1 MTQTQ
6 PAQQQQSYRW
16 VILVAMCVIGFMTIG
31 TRSTV
36 SSFLKT
42 IIADLGTNRET
53 ISFIVAANIWLS
65 GLLQPFAGY
74 TMDRFGARGLFTV
87 GVALYGLGIGLIGLT
102 QSVWYLFVIY
112 GVLVG
117 AASAGASMSLTNALL
132 AQWFKNWRALAMSI
146 NNAGGAVGTLFLVG
160 TMSPWLLSSFGW
172 RLSHIFLGAAVLLVA
187 TPLALCIPRRRAA
200 SEGGP
205 TPAGLQHTVHGPLET
220 QSWAAALRSAPLWQL
235 NGSYFVCGMTVSLF
249 SIHLIPFATDRGF
262 TLETAAHAFGL
273 MALCSVAGSLLSGVI
288 SDRLGRKNVLALAY
302 LIRAGTFA
310 QLLLWHHE
318 MALYVFAVVGGLVWL
333 ATPPSTMALTGE
345 IYGLRSLGTLGSVS
359 LLAHQIGGGISVW
372 LAGKLYDL
380 TGSYDISFILATIA
394 LLAASLI
401 SFGIAERRY
410 SVRYMTPAPS
420 TVGD

>member
-1 MTQTQ
+1 
-6 PAQQQQSYRW
+6 
-16 VILVAMCVIGFMTIG
+16 
-31 TRSTV
+31 
-36 SSFLKT
+36 
-42 IIADLGTNRET
+42 
-53 ISFIVAANIWLS
+53 
-65 GLLQPFAGY
+65 
-74 TMDRFGARGLFTV
+74 
-87 GVALYGLGIGLIGLT
+87 
-102 QSVWYLFVIY
+102 
-112 GVLVG
+112 
-117 AASAGASMSLTNALL
+117 
-132 AQWFKNWRALAMSI
+132 
-146 NNAGGAVGTLFLVG
+146 
-160 TMSPWLLSSFGW
+160 LSSFGW
-172 RLSHIFLGAAVLLVA
+172 RLSHIYLGAAVLLLA
-187 TPLALCIPRRRAA
+187 TPLALLIPRRRAA

-205 TPAGLQHTVHGPLET
+205 APAGLQHTVRGPLET

-249 SIHLIPFATDRGF
+249 TIHFIPFATDRGF

-273 MALCSVAGSLLSGVI
+273 MAMCSVAGSLLSGVI

-333 ATPPSTMALTGE
+333 ATPPSTLALTGE

-380 TGSYDISFILATIA
+380 TGSYDIAFTLAIIA

>member
-6 PAQQQQSYRW
+6 QAQRQQSYRW
-16 VILVAMCVIGFMTIG
+16 VILVAMCVIGFLTIG

-53 ISFIVAANIWLS
+53 LSFIVATNIWLS

-74 TMDRFGARGLFTV
+74 IMDRFGARGLFMV
-87 GVALYGLGIGLIGLT
+87 SVPLYGLGIGLIGLT
-102 QSVWYLFVIY
+102 HNVWYLLVIY

-132 AQWFKNWRALAMSI
+132 AQWFKDWRALAMSI

-172 RLSHIFLGAAVLLVA
+172 RLSHVYLGAVVLL
-187 TPLALCIPRRRAA
+187 LAVPMTLFIPRRRTA
-200 SEGGP
+200 SEDDPMLAGQRQTGP
-205 TPAGLQHTVHGPLET
+205 GPLET
-220 QSWAAALRSAPLWQL
+220 QSWAEALRSAPLWQL
-235 NGSYFVCGMTVSLF
+235 NGGYFVCGMTVSLF
-249 SIHLIPFATDRGF
+249 TIHFIPFATDRGF
-262 TLETAAHAFGL
+262 TLETAARAFGL
-273 MALCSVAGSLLSGVI
+273 MAMCSVVGSLLSGVI

-359 LLAHQIGGGISVW
+359 LLAHQIGGGVSVW
-372 LAGKLYDL
+372 LAGKFYDL
-380 TGSYDISFILATIA
+380 TGGYDFSFTLATIA
-394 LLAASLI
+394 LLGASLV
-401 SFGIAERRY
+401 SFNIAERRY
-410 SVRYMTPAPS
+410 SMRYLTPVPS
-420 TVGD
+420 AAGD

>member
-6 PAQQQQSYRW
+6 PTQQQAYRW

-31 TRSTV
+31 TRATA

-42 IIADLGTNRET
+42 IIADLGTNRGT
-53 ISFIVAANIWLS
+53 ISFIVATNIWLS

-74 TMDRFGARGLFTV
+74 IMDRFGTRGLFTAS
-87 GVALYGLGIGLIGLT
+87 VALYGLGIGLIGLT
-102 QSVWYLFVIY
+102 HSVWYLLVIY

-132 AQWFKNWRALAMSI
+132 AQWFKDWRALAMSI

-172 RLSHIFLGAAVLLVA
+172 RLSHIYLGAAVLLLAV
-187 TPLALCIPRRRAA
+187 PLALLIPRRRAT
-200 SEGGP
+200 STGGP

-220 QSWAAALRSAPLWQL
+220 QSWAAALRSTPLWQL

-249 SIHLIPFATDRGF
+249 TIHFIPFATDRGF
-262 TLETAAHAFGL
+262 TLETAARAFGL
-273 MALCSVAGSLLSGVI
+273 MAMCSVAGSLLSGVI

-310 QLLLWHHE
+310 QLLLWNHE

-333 ATPPSTMALTGE
+333 ATPASTMALTGE
-345 IYGLRSLGTLGSVS
+345 IYGLRSLGTLGSLS
-359 LLAHQIGGGISVW
+359 LLAHQIGGGASVW

-401 SFGIAERRY
+401 SFGIAEQRY

>member
-16 VILVAMCVIGFMTIG
+16 VILIAMCVIGFMTIG

-42 IIADLGTNRET
+42 IIADLGTNREA
-53 ISFIVAANIWLS
+53 ISFVVATNIWLS

-74 TMDRFGARGLFTV
+74 IMDRFGARGLFTTS
-87 GVALYGLGIGLIGLT
+87 VALYGLGISLIGLT
-102 QSVWYLFVIY
+102 QSVSYLLVIY
-112 GVLVG
+112 GVLIG

-132 AQWFKNWRALAMSI
+132 AQWFKDWRALAMSI
-146 NNAGGAVGTLFLVG
+146 NNAGGALGTLFLVG

-172 RLSHIFLGAAVLLVA
+172 RLSHVYLGVAVLVLA
-187 TPLALCIPRRRAA
+187 TPLALVVPRRRAA
-200 SEGGP
+200 SEDGP
-205 TPAGLQHTVHGPLET
+205 TPAGQWPTVHGPLET
-220 QSWAAALRSAPLWQL
+220 QSWTEALRSTPLWQL

-249 SIHLIPFATDRGF
+249 TIHFIPFATDRGF
-262 TLETAAHAFGL
+262 TLETAARAFGL
-273 MALCSVAGSLLSGVI
+273 MAMCSVAGSLLSGVI

-345 IYGLRSLGTLGSVS
+345 IYGLRSLGTLGSMS
-359 LLAHQIGGGISVW
+359 LLAHQIGGGASVW
-372 LAGKLYDL
+372 LAGRLYDL
-380 TGSYDISFILATIA
+380 TGGYDISFILATIA
-394 LLAASLI
+394 LLAASLV

-410 SVRYMTPAPS
+410 STRYMLPTPSPA
-420 TVGD
+420 GD

>member
-1 MTQTQ
+1 
-6 PAQQQQSYRW
+6 
-16 VILVAMCVIGFMTIG
+16 MCVIGFMTIG

-53 ISFIVAANIWLS
+53 ISFIVATNIWLS

-74 TMDRFGARGLFTV
+74 ILDRFGARGLFTAS
-87 GVALYGLGIGLIGLT
+87 VALYGLGIGLIGLT
-102 QSVWYLFVIY
+102 QSVWYLLVIY

-132 AQWFKNWRALAMSI
+132 AQWFKDWRALAMSI

-172 RLSHIFLGAAVLLVA
+172 RLSHVYLGAAVLLIA
-187 TPLALCIPRRRAA
+187 APLALLIPRRRAA
-200 SEGGP
+200 SEDGP
-205 TPAGLQHTVHGPLET
+205 TPAGQRPVHGPLET
-220 QSWAAALRSAPLWQL
+220 QSWAEALRSAPLWQL

-249 SIHLIPFATDRGF
+249 TIHFIPFATDRGF
-262 TLETAAHAFGL
+262 TLETAARAFGL
-273 MALCSVAGSLLSGVI
+273 MAMCSVAGSLLSGAI

-359 LLAHQIGGGISVW
+359 LLAHQIGGGVSVW
-372 LAGKLYDL
+372 LAGRLYDL
-380 TGSYDISFILATIA
+380 TGGYDIAFTLATVA
-394 LLAASLI
+394 MLAASLV

-420 TVGD
+420 ASGD